1 MPRQYKQAR
10 KLNHFKAIQAAKMLG
25 VSQPTLSAWEG
36 ERKSPSIDSLE
47 NMANLYGVTTDYLLG
62 RGGSAPD
69 PLIPVS
75 VKALPALDGKPV
87 WSAAYGWALVMA
99 ADRLLLL
106 SDKRTIPFAD
116 AGELFLQPPPFSEPA
131 SPCKQPLLPTQ
142 LVQDGRIW
150 LEPISPDREL
160 RMELRGWYRIKGR
173 WAENENG
180 NRFALDTYEAKWL
193 AFAAESE

>member
-10 KLNHFKAIQAAKMLG
+10 KLNHLKAIQAAKMLG

-62 RGGSAPD
+62 RENFSPD
-69 PLIPVS
+69 SLVPVS
-75 VKALPALDGKPV
+75 VNALPALDGKPV

-99 ADRLLLL
+99 AERLLLL
-106 SDKRTIPFAD
+106 SDRQTIAFAD
-116 AGELFLQPPPFSEPA
+116 AGELFLQPPPFSESA
-131 SPCKQPLLPTQ
+131 SPCQQPLSQ
-142 LVQDGRIW
+142 NELVPDRKIW
-150 LEPISPDREL
+150 LEPISSDRDL

-173 WAENENG
+173 WAENEHG
-180 NRFALDTYEAKWL
+180 NRFALDTYGAKWL
-193 AFAAESE
+193 AFMKENE